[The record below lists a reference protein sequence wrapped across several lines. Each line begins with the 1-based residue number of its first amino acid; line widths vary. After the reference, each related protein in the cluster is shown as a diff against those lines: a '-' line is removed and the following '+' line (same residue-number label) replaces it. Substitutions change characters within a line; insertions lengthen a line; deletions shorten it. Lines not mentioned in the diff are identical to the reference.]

1 MQHVSHFLPTYVDYH
16 LKRAAQIKGKRDNG
30 ACCPESPPP
39 NVPLRAPQVRT
50 YQTHKCLG
58 FGGLLGPPVWRHETC
73 GSRAGRKQSPTR
85 SKPVEDGRSVEERR
99 GSHQIWKGPSG
110 GNTGKHLPGAI
121 LTARFRGDGRVFAF
135 RPSQLKPLNHLQKQC
150 VRVRWPPYI
159 NISLA
164 SPGFSPVL
172 LDIRYSVFQ
181 VPQSLGRILP
191 AGQIRTRFHLRSA
204 STPLPS

>member
-73 GSRAGRKQSPTR
+73 GGRLVANNLQQDPNRWKMGEAWRNVVVPTR
-85 SKPVEDGRSVEERR
+85 YGKVPAVETLENICPGRYLLLVSEATVE
-99 GSHQIWKGPSG
+99 SSPSG
-110 GNTGKHLPGAI
+110 P
-121 LTARFRGDGRVFAF
+121 
-135 RPSQLKPLNHLQKQC
+135 PS
-150 VRVRWPPYI
+150 
-159 NISLA
+159 
-164 SPGFSPVL
+164 
-172 LDIRYSVFQ
+172 
-181 VPQSLGRILP
+181 
-191 AGQIRTRFHLRSA
+191 
-204 STPLPS
+204 